1 MTTKLIDGP
10 WHWKGEDY
18 RAGWGWQ
25 MLVGPNGEGII
36 VGAGRDGGPSPLICG
51 FSPLKPEHCR
61 TGLAAEGTV
70 HAVSV
75 HVFSEEVARLIEAA
89 PDLLAACR
97 RAEARFAAM
106 DSKWQ
111 ENVETLQALRATIE
125 KATKLRLTS
134 RRS

>member
-1 MTTKLIDGP
+1 MTTKLTDGP

-36 VGAGRDGGPSPLICG
+36 IGAGRDGGPSPLICG
-51 FSPLKPEHCR
+51 FSPLKPEHCG
-61 TGLAAEGTV
+61 TGIAAEGTV
-70 HAVSV
+70 HADSV

-89 PDLLAACR
+89 PDLLKVAREAEEWIITQSEREGKDPEILKRLDAAI
-97 RAEARFAAM
+97 A
-106 DSKWQ
+106 
-111 ENVETLQALRATIE
+111 